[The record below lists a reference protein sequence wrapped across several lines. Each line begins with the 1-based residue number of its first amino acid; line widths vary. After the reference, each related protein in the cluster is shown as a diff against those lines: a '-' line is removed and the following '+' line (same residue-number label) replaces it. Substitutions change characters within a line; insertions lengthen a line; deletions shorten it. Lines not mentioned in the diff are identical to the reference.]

1 MSKKGRII
9 TSVIIFV
16 LFAAVLIVLGMQL
29 FNGGAKKIGRTKF
42 RQYVE
47 NAQYLDSEGKANV
60 DENGNIVSVIDKNLI
75 LEGYIVDANG
85 KITAEEGNPS
95 FIVIWKVATS
105 AYEYTG
111 YTKNE
116 KGAYVK
122 AYYCYGP
129 FANSAESWNEP
140 YST

>member
-16 LFAAVLIVLGMQL
+16 LFAAVLIVLGIQL
-29 FNGGAKKIGRTKF
+29 FNGGAKKIDRTKF
-42 RQYVE
+42 KQYVE

-85 KITAEEGNPS
+85 KITA
-95 FIVIWKVATS
+95 
-105 AYEYTG
+105 
-111 YTKNE
+111 
-116 KGAYVK
+116 
-122 AYYCYGP
+122 
-129 FANSAESWNEP
+129 
-140 YST
+140 